1 MLQLPGQVVMIL
13 ALFGLGL
20 LSKVYYSV
28 QSQRLNIEREFYG
41 FSARMMNAKVA
52 YEGLTNSQEPPGSGS
67 GRAAYQVPGETAK
80 PKAAATDGV
89 RQQLTLELLSKHM
102 EESF

>member
-1 MLQLPGQVVMIL
+1 MLQLPGQVVMLL

-52 YEGLTNSQEPPGSGS
+52 YEGLTGHQGVPKGDSGDA
-67 GRAAYQVPGETAK
+67 GY
-80 PKAAATDGV
+80 
-89 RQQLTLELLSKHM
+89 
-102 EESF
+102 